1 MAIKGFQ
8 ALTSSQVDGIPG
20 QKAQIKA
27 TGKRIGGMKK

>member
-20 QKAQIKA
+20 PKAQIKQQA
-27 TGKRIGGMKK
+27 KELEV